1 LTAIIARIIGRAHK
15 GFMLNVKHLLV
26 ALGTLIAVPTAAPS
40 AAVAQSIV
48 YQPVLESDGA
58 VAMAAQWPQGT
69 ARRVIPPRVVGD
81 VSWPVERAQSLLE
94 AIGIVAAEGLD
105 PADYQP
111 DALRAAISGGAGAR
125 LDQVAAGVFARLVA
139 DLRDGRTPIASRR
152 AYLMEDSDA
161 ALLPTLVLQERA
173 LASGDVA
180 GVLASLAPAHPDY
193 AALRAAL
200 AQATDPTRR
209 ALIRANMDRWRW
221 LPRELGGVNVLVNV
235 PEYMVR
241 LTING
246 QVANSY
252 RAIVGRPGNSATPQ
266 MSEMVEG
273 VILNPTWTVPQ
284 SIVVG
289 EGLGARV
296 LGNPAWA
303 RTMGYVASRSGGMTT
318 VVQQPGP
325 RNALGLMKL
334 DMPNA
339 HAIFL
344 HDTPSRGL
352 FAQPN
357 RALSHGCVRVERAL
371 EFAMTLSILGGGPG
385 VEEAMAISRTGT
397 YTRVP
402 LTRQI
407 PVYLA
412 YFTLGVNDAGEL
424 TEFRDIYGR
433 DAPVLASL
441 ARRDTRPI

>member
-1 LTAIIARIIGRAHK
+1 
-15 GFMLNVKHLLV
+15 MLNTKHLLS
-26 ALGTLIAVPTAAPS
+26 ALGALVAAVFAVPQTTL
-40 AAVAQSIV
+40 AQSIA
-48 YQPVLESDGA
+48 YQPVLESDGV

-69 ARRVIPPRVVGD
+69 ARRVIPPRVAGD
-81 VSWPVERAQSLLE
+81 RSWPVERAQALLE
-94 AIGIVAAEGLD
+94 AIGTMAGEGLD

-111 DALRAAISGGAGAR
+111 DALRAAMAGGAGEW
-125 LDQVAAGVFARLVA
+125 LDQVAGEVFTKLVA
-139 DLRDGRTPIASRR
+139 DLRDGRTPLSARR
-152 AYLMEDSDA
+152 AYRMDDPDA
-161 ALLPTLVLQERA
+161 ALLPTPVLLERA

-180 GVLASLAPAHPDY
+180 GVLASLTPAHPDY
-193 AALRAAL
+193 AALRTAL
-200 AQATDPTRR
+200 AQTTDPTRA

-221 LPRELGGVNVLVNV
+221 LPRELGGINVMVNV
-235 PEYMVR
+235 PEFMAR

-246 QVANSY
+246 QTANSY
-252 RAIVGRPGNSATPQ
+252 RVIVGRPGGSATPQ
-266 MSEMVEG
+266 LSEMVEG

-289 EGLGARV
+289 EGLGRRV

-303 RTMGYVASRSGGMTT
+303 RTMGYVASRSGGTTT

-325 RNALGLMKL
+325 RNALGLVKL
-334 DMPNA
+334 DMPNP

-371 EFAMTLSILGGGPG
+371 EFGMTLSLLGGGPG
-385 VEEAMAISRTGT
+385 VEEAMAISRSGT

-412 YFTLGVNDAGEL
+412 YFTLGLNDAGEL

-433 DAPVLASL
+433 DPPVLASL
-441 ARRDTRPI
+441 

>member
-1 LTAIIARIIGRAHK
+1 MVKA
-15 GFMLNVKHLLV
+15 KHLLL
-26 ALGTLIAVPTAAPS
+26 ALGASVAAVLAVPAAAP
-40 AAVAQSIV
+40 AAAHAQSIA
-48 YQPVLESDGA
+48 YQPVLESDGV

-69 ARRVIPPRVVGD
+69 ARRAIPPRVAGD
-81 VSWPVERAQSLLE
+81 LSWPVERAQALLE
-94 AIGIVAAEGLD
+94 AIGTMADEGLD

-111 DALRAAISGGAGAR
+111 DALRSAMADGPGER
-125 LDQVAAGVFARLVA
+125 LDQVAGEVFARLVA
-139 DLRDGRTPIASRR
+139 DLRDGRTPISARR
-152 AYLMEDSDA
+152 AYLMDDPDA
-161 ALLPTLVLQERA
+161 ALLPTPVLQERA

-193 AALRAAL
+193 AALRSAL
-200 AQATDPTRR
+200 AQTTDPARA

-221 LPRELGGVNVLVNV
+221 LPRELGGINVLVNV
-235 PEYMVR
+235 PEFMVR
-241 LTING
+241 LSING
-246 QVANSY
+246 QTANSY
-252 RAIVGRPGNSATPQ
+252 RAIVGRPGSSATPQ
-266 MSEMVEG
+266 LSEMVEG
-273 VILNPTWTVPQ
+273 VIFNPTWTVPQ

-289 EGLGARV
+289 EGLGRRV

-325 RNALGLMKL
+325 RNALGLVKL
-334 DMPNA
+334 DMPNP

-352 FAQPN
+352 FASAN

-371 EFAMTLSILGGGPG
+371 DFAMTLSLLGSGPG
-385 VEEAMAISRTGT
+385 VEEAMEISRSGT

-407 PVYLA
+407 PVYLV
-412 YFTLGVNDAGEL
+412 YFTLGLNDAGEL

-433 DAPVLASL
+433 DPPVLASL
-441 ARRDTRPI
+441 

>member
-1 LTAIIARIIGRAHK
+1 MVNA
-15 GFMLNVKHLLV
+15 KHLLRGLGA
-26 ALGTLIAVPTAAPS
+26 ALAAGLILS
-40 AAVAQSIV
+40 AGARAQSIA
-48 YQPVLESDGA
+48 YQPVLENDGV
-58 VAMAAQWPQGT
+58 VAMAAQWPQGS
-69 ARRVIPPRVVGD
+69 ARRVIPPRVAGD
-81 VSWPVERAQSLLE
+81 RSWPLEHAQALLE
-94 AIGIVAAEGLD
+94 AIATMAGEGLD

-111 DALRAAISGGAGAR
+111 AALRAAIAAGPGAQ
-125 LDQVAAGVFARLVA
+125 LDQVAGGIFAKLVG
-139 DLRDGRTPIASRR
+139 DLRDGRTPLAARR
-152 AYLMEDSDA
+152 AYLMDDPDA
-161 ALLPTLVLQERA
+161 ALMPTEALQERA

-180 GVLASLAPAHPDY
+180 GVLASLAPAHADY

-200 AQATDPTRR
+200 AQTTDPARR

-221 LPRELGGVNVLVNV
+221 LPRELGGINVLVNV

-252 RAIVGRPGNSATPQ
+252 KAIVGRPGTSATPQ
-266 MSEMVEG
+266 MFEMVEG
-273 VILNPTWTVPQ
+273 VVLNPTWSVPQ

-289 EGLGARV
+289 EGLGGRV

-303 RTMGYVASRSGGMTT
+303 RTMGYTASRSGGVTT

-334 DMPNA
+334 DMPNDQ
-339 HAIFL
+339 AIFL

-371 EFAMTLSILGGGPG
+371 ELAMTLSILGGGPG
-385 VEEAMAISRTGT
+385 VERAMAISQSGT
-397 YTRVP
+397 YTRLP

-412 YFTLGVNDAGEL
+412 YFTMGVNDAGDL
-424 TEFRDIYGR
+424 VEFRDIYGR

-441 ARRDTRPI
+441 AQ

>member
-1 LTAIIARIIGRAHK
+1 MVKA
-15 GFMLNVKHLLV
+15 KHLLL
-26 ALGTLIAVPTAAPS
+26 ALGASVAAVIAVPAA
-40 AAVAQSIV
+40 AHAQSIA
-48 YQPVLESDGA
+48 YQPVLESDGV
-58 VAMAAQWPQGT
+58 VAMAAQWPQGS
-69 ARRVIPPRVVGD
+69 ARRVIPPRVAGD
-81 VSWPVERAQSLLE
+81 LSWPVERAQALLE
-94 AIGIVAAEGLD
+94 AIGTMADEGLD

-111 DALRAAISGGAGAR
+111 DALRAAMAGGAGER
-125 LDQVAAGVFARLVA
+125 LDQVAGELFAKLVA
-139 DLRDGRTPIASRR
+139 DLRDGHTPILARR
-152 AYLMEDSDA
+152 AYLMDDPDA
-161 ALLPTLVLQERA
+161 ELLPTAVLQERA

-180 GVLASLAPAHPDY
+180 GVLASLTPAHPDY
-193 AALRAAL
+193 AALRTAL
-200 AQATDPTRR
+200 AQATDPARV

-221 LPRELGGVNVLVNV
+221 LPRELGGINVMVNV
-235 PEYMVR
+235 PEFMVR
-241 LTING
+241 LSING
-246 QVANSY
+246 QTANSY
-252 RAIVGRPGNSATPQ
+252 RAIVGRAGSSATPQ

-273 VILNPTWTVPQ
+273 VIFNPTWTVPQ

-289 EGLGARV
+289 EGLGRRV

-371 EFAMTLSILGGGPG
+371 EFAMTLSLLGGGPG
-385 VEEAMAISRTGT
+385 VEEAMTISRSGT

-433 DAPVLASL
+433 DPAVLASL
-441 ARRDTRPI
+441 